1 MLQGLTKLKSFESDL
16 FMENCFLDKLERI
29 WDSKLFKT
37 DIKLIY
43 NIKFVSGVQHSDSMF
58 L

>member
-1 MLQGLTKLKSFESDL
+1 MKSFESDL

-29 WDSKLFKT
+29 WDSKLFKIDVT
-37 DIKLIY
+37 LIY
-43 NIKFVSGVQHSDSMF
+43 NIKLVSGVQHNDSMF